1 VAGALRAV
9 ARGHHAGVVGEDD
22 GLDAIAHVELGEDV
36 LDVGLHGRGAQH
48 QVGRD
53 LGVRSPAESQVDR
66 IEAVA
71 RLAHDREA
79 RLPLEKASDI
89 NPSYWVFN
97 AVFLAAGIGLNTLGA
112 RLRER
117 RAQTIAATTRSLRR
131 QSSFTK
137 NAKSS
142 T

>member
-1 VAGALRAV
+1 VELIA
-9 ARGHHAGVVGEDD
+9 
-22 GLDAIAHVELGEDV
+22 AIALAGPLGYFARSRRQ
-36 LDVGLHGRGAQH
+36 GLGLYLIAW
-48 QVGRD
+48 
-53 LGVRSPAESQVDR
+53 
-66 IEAVA
+66 AVIFPIQY
-71 RLAHDREA
+71 LVVHH
-79 RLPLEKASDI
+79 EKASDI

-117 RAQTIAATTRSLRR
+117 RAQTIAATTRSLQR
-131 QSSFTK
+131 QSSFAK